1 MSSPASNASRR
12 SRRAGGRTPSSP
24 GLVPMPS
31 TPSSVQQQGMDTSLL
46 SSPPAPTPRG
56 KHESTNCYFSILVTS
71 KMTYSY
77 INIGYDSPI
86 LNKYNYYFPLIADC
100 VLISN

>member
-1 MSSPASNASRR
+1 
-12 SRRAGGRTPSSP
+12 
-24 GLVPMPS
+24 
-31 TPSSVQQQGMDTSLL
+31 
-46 SSPPAPTPRG
+46 
-56 KHESTNCYFSILVTS
+56 
-71 KMTYSY
+71 MTYSY